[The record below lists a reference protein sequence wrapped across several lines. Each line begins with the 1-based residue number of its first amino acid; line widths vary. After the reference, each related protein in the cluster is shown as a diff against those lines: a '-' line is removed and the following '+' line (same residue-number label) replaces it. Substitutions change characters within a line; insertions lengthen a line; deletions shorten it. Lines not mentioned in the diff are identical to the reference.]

1 MSPPGPHLDQAVPPR
16 WMIVQEGDSSGEPR
30 GHGNLKTRAALVQSG
45 HSVCYSKL
53 LKWKM

>member
-30 GHGNLKTRAALVQSG
+30 GHSDLKTRAALYGTVWPLC
-45 HSVCYSKL
+45 VL
-53 LKWKM
+53 F